1 VSIEE
6 LKAQM
11 KIALEGGDDT
21 KVLELASQIHKAKAD
36 ITRAEQDK
44 LKAESEKLAGGR
56 EKTATAIYQAISKL
70 PEIAELSRVKAFGFT
85 YKVNGYPEGIE
96 PPITYKSVALIVP
109 TVKGKGGGGGSGK
122 TKSEYGMSLSEIVD
136 KYGTPDEKAKIDAAA
151 SNSAS
156 WQLKT
161 QVKKRVLAEGLIKP
175 TK

>member
-1 VSIEE
+1 
-6 LKAQM
+6 M

-21 KVLELASQIHKAKAD
+21 KVLELASQIHKVKAD

-56 EKTATAIYQAISKL
+56 EKTATAIFQAISKL
-70 PEIAELSRVKAFGFT
+70 PEMAELTRVKAFGFT
-85 YKVNGYPEGIE
+85 YKVNGYPEEG
-96 PPITYKSVALIVP
+96 ITYKSVALIVP

-122 TKSEYGMSLSEIVD
+122 TKAEYGMSLSEIVD
-136 KYGTPDEKAKIDAAA
+136 KYGTDEEKSKIANAE
-151 SNSAS
+151 SNSGS